1 MLGYVFIW
9 TINQVRTI
17 NQVSGIE
24 DVIQNVSTCHMV
36 AHCSTEKESEI
47 NIFWF
52 ESEETR
58 SAVSEVNVC
67 QRFNHA

>member
-1 MLGYVFIW
+1 M
-9 TINQVRTI
+9 
-17 NQVSGIE
+17 NQVSGIK
-24 DVIQNVSTCHMV
+24 DVIQNVITCHMM

-58 SAVSEVNVC
+58 SAVSEANVC
-67 QRFNHA
+67 QGFNHA

>member
-1 MLGYVFIW
+1 M
-9 TINQVRTI
+9 
-17 NQVSGIE
+17 NQVSGIK

-58 SAVSEVNVC
+58 SAVYEANVYI
-67 QRFNHA
+67 